1 MTKRNIPKTAFQIM
15 EEDSRGLPPVSQMSR
30 KDFERYPEHVVSA
43 HSLLHFAR
51 TFREKMPKNLSPQ
64 QAESSLWTMIDKAPS
79 DLPLYLAQSAAFL
92 ALFDFFGRQSF
103 FIDRDMQSLFDKTS
117 LKDVQYD
124 DVQMPYGTFYLNLP
138 NLDCDLYDESQMSEP
153 VIGSFV
159 AFDPA
164 ERTIF
169 FFLVT
174 ARGVNMIIP
183 INLPRW
189 LRHEGDFETFLE
201 DVVSNIEIADL
212 ERHVSRARVAR
223 IRNCVLRV
231 ARIAINLALYITSK
245 DADIQKVSDDR
256 RVRDLESKI
265 GRTKNPGKR
274 KKMKRTL
281 TRLKGK
287 GTTHVVGEKLTTKLR
302 RARKMGSRR
311 AHWVRGH
318 WKPSLKKWILPYPRG
333 SKTST
338 VIVGARTYVMDDDD

>member
-15 EEDSRGLPPVSQMSR
+15 EEISKDLPPVRQMSR
-30 KDFERYPEHVVSA
+30 EDFERYPEHVVSA
-43 HSLLHFAR
+43 HSLLYIAR
-51 TFREKMPKNLSPQ
+51 TFREKMPKHLSPRQ
-64 QAESSLWTMIDKAPS
+64 MESSLWEIVDKAPPNV
-79 DLPLYLAQSAAFL
+79 PLYMAQSAAFL

-103 FIDRDMQSLFDKTS
+103 FVDKDMQSLFDKTS

-124 DVQMPYGTFYLNLP
+124 DVKMPYGTFYLNLP
-138 NLDCDLYDESQMSEP
+138 NLDCDLYDDMKRPEP
-153 VIGSFV
+153 VIGAFV

-164 ERTIF
+164 EQTIF
-169 FFLVT
+169 FFFVT
-174 ARGVNMIIP
+174 AKGVNMIIP
-183 INLPRW
+183 VNLPRW
-189 LRHEGDFETFLE
+189 LKHGGDFETFLE
-201 DVVSNIEIADL
+201 EGVSNMKIEAL
-212 ERHVSRARVAR
+212 EGHVSRARVAKV
-223 IRNCVLRV
+223 RNCVLRV

-245 DADIQKVSDDR
+245 DADVQKVSDDK

-265 GRTKNPGKR
+265 ERTRNPGKR
-274 KKMKRTL
+274 KKMKRAL

-338 VIVGARTYVMDDDD
+338 VIVGARTYVMDDDG

>member
-1 MTKRNIPKTAFQIM
+1 
-15 EEDSRGLPPVSQMSR
+15 MSR

-64 QAESSLWTMIDKAPS
+64 QAESSFWAMIDKTPPS
-79 DLPLYLAQSAAFL
+79 VPLYLTQSAAFL

-103 FIDRDMQSLFDKTS
+103 FVDRDMQSLFDKTS

-138 NLDCDLYDESQMSEP
+138 NLDCDLYDDMKRPEP

-174 ARGVNMIIP
+174 ARGVNMVIP
-183 INLPRW
+183 VNLPRW
-189 LRHEGDFETFLE
+189 LRHGGDFETFLE

-212 ERHVSRARVAR
+212 ERHVSRARVAK
-223 IRNCVLRV
+223 IRSCVLRV
-231 ARIAINLALYITSK
+231 ARIALNLALYITSK

-287 GTTHVVGEKLTTKLR
+287 GTTHVVGEKLTTTLR

-338 VIVGARTYVMDDDD
+338 VIVDSRTYVMDDDG